1 MLRFTMFTSFEY
13 ESQAI
18 FNSCL
23 SKNATNKLCKVWN
36 KSVLGKDKKTQQ
48 TMNDARLWTPTDS
61 KMSLI
66 FTLLSDQK
74 TQSVIRHLNSQKKVL
89 LLTFGE
95 NWIPCNSTKGK
106 HNVIV

>member
-1 MLRFTMFTSFEY
+1 MEQKCLRKR
-13 ESQAI
+13 Q
-18 FNSCL
+18 
-23 SKNATNKLCKVWN
+23 KNTT
-36 KSVLGKDKKTQQ
+36 DEERRT
-48 TMNDARLWTPTDS
+48 LWTPTDS

-74 TQSVIRHLNSQKKVL
+74 TQSVIWYLNSQKKVL